1 VIFVPLA
8 EGSDVEDR
16 AADWDPVTTMRS
28 ILGMPPPIEQLAP
41 EVFSMILA
49 CNSRFIPIA
58 MREVF
63 RWGLYRRL
71 PVGVMI
77 IN

>member
-1 VIFVPLA
+1 
-8 EGSDVEDR
+8 
-16 AADWDPVTTMRS
+16 
-28 ILGMPPPIEQLAP
+28 
-41 EVFSMILA
+41 MILA

-63 RWGLYRRL
+63 HWGLYRRL

-77 IN
+77 INCAAVHEGAFVLAVGCVVIFDFGEVVDLAM